1 MATITKKELVDG
13 IAERLN
19 INQLDVR
26 RVVEDFIKSIKSHIN
41 AGDRIEIRD
50 FGVFEIKIR
59 KPRIGRNPKKPQD
72 VVTIPERKV
81 VHFKV
86 GREFKK
92 LIVGQQSSQPQA

>member
-1 MATITKKELVDG
+1 MATITKKELVDK

-19 INQLDVR
+19 LNQLDVR
-26 RVVEDFIKSIKSHIN
+26 RVVEDFIKSVKEDLTSGN
-41 AGDRIEIRD
+41 RIEIRD

-59 KPRIGRNPKKPQD
+59 KSRIGRNPKKPEN

-92 LIVGQQSSQPQA
+92 LIKQ

>member
-1 MATITKKELVDG
+1 MATVTKKELVDS
-13 IAERLN
+13 IAERLKL
-19 INQLDVR
+19 NQQDVR
-26 RVVEDFIKSIKSHIN
+26 RVIEDFIHGVKTQIQTGN
-41 AGDRIEIRD
+41 RIEIRD

-59 KPRIGRNPKKPQD
+59 KQRIGRNPKKPQD

-92 LIVGQQSSQPQA
+92 LIG

>member
-1 MATITKKELVDG
+1 MATVTKKELVDS
-13 IAERLN
+13 IAERLDL
-19 INQLDVR
+19 NQLDVK
-26 RVVEDFIKSIKSHIN
+26 RVVEDFIKSVKNHIQSGN
-41 AGDRIEIRD
+41 RIEIRD
-50 FGVFEIKIR
+50 FGVFEIRIR

-92 LIVGQQSSQPQA
+92 LLGQ

>member
-1 MATITKKELVDG
+1 MATVTKKELVDS
-13 IAERLN
+13 IAEKLN
-19 INQLDVR
+19 LNQLDVR
-26 RVVEDFIKSIKSHIN
+26 NVVEEFIRSIKSHMQ

-59 KPRIGRNPKKPQD
+59 KSRIGRNPKKPQN

-92 LIVGQQSSQPQA
+92 LITQV

>member
-1 MATITKKELVDG
+1 MFEEEVGMATVTKKELIDR

-19 INQLDVR
+19 LNQLDVR
-26 RVVEDFIKSIKSHIN
+26 RVVEDFIRSIKEQIS
-41 AGDRIEIRD
+41 AGNRIEIRD

-59 KPRIGRNPKKPQD
+59 KSRIGRNPKKPQN

-81 VHFKV
+81 VHFKA

-92 LIVGQQSSQPQA
+92 LVG

>member
-13 IAERLN
+13 IAERLQ

-26 RVVEDFIKSIKSHIN
+26 RVVEDFIKNIKSQIQ
-41 AGDRIEIRD
+41 AGNRIEIRD

-72 VVTIPERKV
+72 VVTIPERKI

-92 LIVGQQSSQPQA
+92 LIVENKQTPQ